1 MKEII
6 NLLNLIKKIKLK
18 YTVIQ
23 TINKTIISY
32 KLNNNSL
39 PNKILFNRPT
49 DNYAKLTA
57 TNQIIISFNSNK
69 QKHSQTSS
77 IITIQTITVKT
88 RINSFLTVRLLSL
101 YKSYN

>member
-18 YTVIQ
+18 YTVTQ
-23 TINKTIISY
+23 TIKTIISY
-32 KLNNNSL
+32 KPNSNSH

-49 DNYAKLTA
+49 DNYAKLTV

-69 QKHSQTSS
+69 QRHSQTSN

-88 RINSFLTVRLLSL
+88 RINSFLTVRLLNL